1 MVSSARVLPMAA
13 AAHCAHSRLA
23 TAWCGN
29 DRGQRTCSGGDES
42 ISVVP
47 PTTKV
52 TANDLRLFGVAAI
65 ATALAAVTRYVDLG
79 EVTAF
84 VVSGL
89 CIAVLA
95 ALVGRSVDN
104 LGDRFGAGA
113 TGVLQS
119 ALGNLPE
126 LFVCIFALRSGLTQ
140 VVQAAVV
147 GSILGN
153 VLLVLGLAF
162 LVGGLRNGAQRF
174 DGERARVISALM
186 LLAVAGMVVPSLAH
200 YVHSPAASHERAL
213 SVIAACVLLAVF
225 VCSVPSS
232 IRRGE
237 GESQTT
243 TADEEPRW
251 PLWLA
256 VGALAVTGVLAAL
269 VSDWFVHALEPAI
282 KSLHISQAFAGL
294 VIVAIAGNAVENV
307 VGIQLAARDKTDYA
321 LSVIL
326 NSPLQ
331 IALVLSPA
339 LVLLSYVV
347 GGAAF
352 TLVFPPL
359 LVTTLVASVLAVAFI
374 IIDAESVWLEG
385 AALLGLYVVIAASFW
400 WG

>member
-1 MVSSARVLPMAA
+1 VPSA
-13 AAHCAHSRLA
+13 
-23 TAWCGN
+23 
-29 DRGQRTCSGGDES
+29 
-42 ISVVP
+42 
-47 PTTKV
+47 TKV
-52 TANDLRLFGVAAI
+52 TRGDLRLFGVAAI
-65 ATALAAVTRYVDLG
+65 ATIFAAVTRYVDLG
-79 EVTAF
+79 DVTAF
-84 VVSGL
+84 VVSGVT
-89 CIAVLA
+89 IALLA

-104 LGDRFGAGA
+104 LGDRFGSGA

-126 LFVCIFALRSGLTQ
+126 LFVCIFALRSGLIE
-140 VVQAAVV
+140 VVQAAVI

-162 LVGGLRNGAQRF
+162 LVGGLRNGVQRF
-174 DGERARVISALM
+174 DGERARIISALM

-200 YVHSPAASHERAL
+200 YVHSPAAHHERAL
-213 SVIAACVLLAVF
+213 SVIASCVLLAVF

-232 IRRGE
+232 LRRTE
-237 GESQTT
+237 QES
-243 TADEEPRW
+243 AAAPPEESEPRW
-251 PLWLA
+251 PLWLS

-282 KSLHISQAFAGL
+282 QTLHISQAFAGL
-294 VIVAIAGNAVENV
+294 VIVAIAGNAVENF
-307 VGIQLAARDKTDYA
+307 VGIQLAARDRTDYA

-331 IALVLSPA
+331 IALVLAPV
-339 LVLLSYVV
+339 LVLLSFVI
-347 GGAAF
+347 GGAEF

-359 LVTTLVASVLAVAFI
+359 LVTTLAASVLAVAFI